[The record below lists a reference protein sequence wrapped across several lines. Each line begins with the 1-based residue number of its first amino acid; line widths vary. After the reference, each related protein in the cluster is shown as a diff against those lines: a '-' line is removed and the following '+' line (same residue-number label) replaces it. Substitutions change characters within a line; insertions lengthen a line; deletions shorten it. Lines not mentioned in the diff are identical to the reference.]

1 MKRRLY
7 LIAELIAFI
16 VIDAVLLAYT
26 GLNPTEVQSA
36 SLIFINIIFIMALI
50 APFLVPKTANTY
62 VYATTIYFIVVVG
75 MIIELII
82 GIAFILSDWNDLLIA
97 CIVQGILVAAIV
109 ILLILQHAIDI
120 PSADYENTARG
131 YRADVMAETK
141 SNMSDA
147 FRHTKDADSRKI
159 VEKTLDRVNSMP
171 MKYKS
176 ETAEFDNMI
185 LELSRKILEQAK
197 SDENAVLAESC
208 GTMNALI
215 DERNS
220 EFRKHQN

>member
-1 MKRRLY
+1 ML
-7 LIAELIAFI
+7 
-16 VIDAVLLAYT
+16 
-26 GLNPTEVQSA
+26 
-36 SLIFINIIFIMALI
+36 
-50 APFLVPKTANTY
+50 
-62 VYATTIYFIVVVG
+62 
-75 MIIELII
+75 
-82 GIAFILSDWNDLLIA
+82 
-97 CIVQGILVAAIV
+97 
-109 ILLILQHAIDI
+109 
-120 PSADYENTARG
+120 
-131 YRADVMAETK
+131 
-141 SNMSDA
+141 
-147 FRHTKDADSRKI
+147 FRSSRKI